1 MIDSSS
7 SLAIVTSNAYTPF
20 TKSIDIYNQLSLIDM
35 EYAGRSILSVNQ
47 LSLIDM
53 EYADRSIL
61 SDNQLVIIFRYLEF
75 KTLYLRCKII

>member
-20 TKSIDIYNQLSLIDM
+20 TKSIDIYNQLSLID
-35 EYAGRSILSVNQ
+35 I
-47 LSLIDM
+47 

-75 KTLYLRCKII
+75 KTLHLRCKII